1 MLRVNALS
9 YKHILK
15 EISFTVKKG
24 EIVAILGPNGAGKTT
39 LFRCLMRLLKP
50 SKGSVYLKEKR
61 LSAYQPKELAR
72 VAAYCPQS
80 PKVGFDYL
88 VRTVVLMG
96 RSPYL
101 SPLNAPS
108 AKDFAVVEKAMEI
121 LGIKALAER
130 PLHTLSGGQQR
141 LVFLARALA
150 QEAELIFLDEPTAH
164 LDLKHQ
170 IHVLQKIK
178 DLAREKGLT
187 FVMNLH
193 DPNMALAYAGRIL
206 LLKAGRLIG
215 ELSAKDEKLKQAL
228 EELYEI
234 EFSLCS
240 LENKLFVFPRI

>member
-1 MLRVNALS
+1 MLRVDGLF

-15 EISFTVKKG
+15 DISFTVKKG

-39 LFRCLMRLLKP
+39 LFRCLIGLLKP
-50 SKGSVYLKEKR
+50 SRGNIYLKEKS
-61 LSAYQPKELAR
+61 LSAYKTKELAR

-80 PKVGFDYL
+80 PKVGFDYQ

-101 SPLNAPS
+101 SPLKPPS
-108 AKDFAVVEKAMEI
+108 AKDLAVVEEVMEI
-121 LGIKALAER
+121 LGIKTLAQR
-130 PLHTLSGGQQR
+130 PLNSLSGGQQR

-178 DLAREKGLT
+178 DLVREKGLT

-193 DPNMALAYAGRIL
+193 DPNMALAYAERIL
-206 LLKAGRLIG
+206 LLKEGRLIG
-215 ELSAKDEKLKQAL
+215 ELFANDANLKKAL

-234 EFSLCS
+234 EFALCS